1 MLTYLAGSVNRLHRI
16 NNSLAPWVPRVQRRN
31 DADAPRFRRTGIATE
46 ADVFLGWR
54 GEGGDPMIRRA
65 NGRRIKR
72 GRAAGLAGAAMLALA
87 SAPAQAHPHVWVS
100 VKSELVFAP
109 QTTIASVR
117 HTWTFDAAY
126 SAFATQGLD
135 TNGDGKISP
144 EELADLAKV
153 NVESLEEFAY
163 FTFVRANGAKQEIG
177 QPVDYGLTFENGQL
191 TLSFTLPLKAPA
203 AAGKALT
210 LEVYDPTYFV
220 AFAMADGG
228 DAARLT
234 GAPQG
239 CAVNVTRP
247 KAPDPAQQQRLS
259 ESFFDQLMPSSDFG
273 LQFANRV
280 LVACP

>member
-1 MLTYLAGSVNRLHRI
+1 MIRT
-16 NNSLAPWVPRVQRRN
+16 
-31 DADAPRFRRTGIATE
+31 RTGIRHDPCGA
-46 ADVFLGWR
+46 AMRMRSGLFCAGFLG
-54 GEGGDPMIRRA
+54 
-65 NGRRIKR
+65 
-72 GRAAGLAGAAMLALA
+72 AGLALAP
-87 SAPAQAHPHVWVS
+87 APAQAHPHVWVS
-100 VKSELVFAP
+100 VKSELNFAP

-135 TNGDGKISP
+135 TNGDGKFAP

-153 NVESLEEFAY
+153 NVESLQEFGY
-163 FTFVRANGAKQEIG
+163 FTFVRANGTKQETG
-177 QPVDYGLTFENGQL
+177 DPVDYGLAFENGQL

-203 AAGKALT
+203 PAGKALT

-220 AFAMADGG
+220 AFAMAEGE
-228 DAARLT
+228 DAARVT

-247 KAPDPAQQQRLS
+247 KAPEPAQQQRLS
-259 ESFFDQLMPSSDFG
+259 ESFFDQLKPSAEFG
-273 LQFANRV
+273 VQFANRV